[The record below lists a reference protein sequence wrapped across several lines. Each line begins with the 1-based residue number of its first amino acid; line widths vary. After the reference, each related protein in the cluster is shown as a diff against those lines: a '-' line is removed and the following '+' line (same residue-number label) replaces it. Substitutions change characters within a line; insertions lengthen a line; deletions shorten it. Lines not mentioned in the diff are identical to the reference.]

1 MSITTLPVLS
11 DNYIHVYHDKG
22 TAIVVDP
29 AEAAPVLEFLKAK
42 NLQLTHIILTH
53 HHDDHIGGVSGLKE
67 EFSNAAVIGFKGDQ
81 HRLPP
86 LTQKVVDGDVI
97 NVGPLKFEVW
107 HLPGHTMG
115 HIAYISRD
123 HHIAFS
129 GDVLFG
135 MGCGRLFEGTPQD
148 MFTGLQKFKSLNPAT
163 KVYCTHEYT
172 VFNGHFATKEFPN
185 NQDIKNRQQQEIS
198 RRANNEF
205 TVPLVLGQEFLTN
218 PFLLARD
225 VSEFRGLRERRN
237 DFKL

>member
-1 MSITTLPVLS
+1 MNMTTLPVLS
-11 DNYIHVYHDKG
+11 DNYIHIYHDRS
-22 TAIVVDP
+22 TVIVVDP
-29 AEAAPVLEFLKAK
+29 AESAPVSEFLKSK
-42 NLQLTHIILTH
+42 NLQLTHIMLTH
-53 HHDDHIGGVSGLKE
+53 HHDDHIGGVKGLKE
-67 EFSNAAVIGFKGDQ
+67 EFKNAVVIGFKNDE

-97 NVGPLKFEVW
+97 NIGRLKFEVW

-123 HHIAFS
+123 SHIAFS

-148 MFTGLQKFKSLNPAT
+148 MYTSLQRFKSLSPNT

-172 VFNGHFATKEFPN
+172 VFNGQFAVKEFPN
-185 NQDIKNRQQQEIS
+185 NQDIENRLRQEIS
-198 RRANNEF
+198 HRADQKF

-225 VSEFRGLRERRN
+225 VEEFREIRERRN
-237 DFKL
+237 TFSI